1 MRIFPWDPRKNM
13 PWEIGLRSMEI
24 LDFDHL
30 IYLVLSTY
38 SSKYE
43 APADM
48 LNGTVKFV
56 SMFALDSS

>member
-1 MRIFPWDPRKNM
+1 M